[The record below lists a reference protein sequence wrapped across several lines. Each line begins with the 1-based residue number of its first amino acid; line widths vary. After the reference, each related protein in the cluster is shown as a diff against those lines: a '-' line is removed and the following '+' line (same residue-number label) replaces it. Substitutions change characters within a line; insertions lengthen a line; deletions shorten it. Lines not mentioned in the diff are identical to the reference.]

1 MDEYVSI
8 QEDGDYRQQQELEEE
23 RQQKIM
29 RSLDRV
35 ASGVSTHRDARL
47 LAAECGIDWKPKTK
61 AEPVKKALEKDKN
74 TGKKRLADLTA
85 HQWFILVRTGGIY
98 QYRKPGKRITCRTWV
113 SPIRDVTLDGEETVI
128 VIDQPKL
135 PH

>member
-29 RSLDRV
+29 RSLDKV
-35 ASGVSTHRDARL
+35 ASGVSTIRDARR
-47 LAAECGIDWKPKTK
+47 LAAEIGVDWKPKTK
-61 AEPVKKALEKDKN
+61 VEPVKKPEP
-74 TGKKRLADLTA
+74 GKKRLADLTA
-85 HQWFILVRTGGIY
+85 HQWFILARTGSIY
-98 QYRKPGKRITCRTWV
+98 QFRKPGKRYTCRTWV
-113 SPIRDVTLDGEETVI
+113 SPIRDVTLDGEELVYVI
-128 VIDQPKL
+128 NPPKL